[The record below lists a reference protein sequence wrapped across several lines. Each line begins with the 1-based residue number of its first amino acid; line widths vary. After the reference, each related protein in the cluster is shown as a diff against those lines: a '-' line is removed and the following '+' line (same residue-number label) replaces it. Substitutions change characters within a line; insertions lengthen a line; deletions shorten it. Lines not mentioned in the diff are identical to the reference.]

1 MTLLP
6 GRRAERTDGRRGDRS
21 PRRLR
26 ALDRVVELGEGR
38 LDDALL
44 APARE
49 LSRRA
54 GERLRLSGAHTVV
67 ALAGAD
73 RQRQVV
79 AVQRAGRGAGVA
91 AGRAPPTTGVAHA
104 VVWDAAGAGPLLDW
118 LEIPRRHALE
128 PQDDLRGLVLLDL
141 PDHDSTEVAHR
152 LEVDRLV
159 GLVDVLVWVLDPQKY
174 ADAAIHDR
182 YLRPLARHGDVMVVV
197 LNQVDR
203 LAPADVP
210 DAVSDV
216 RRLLADDGLPDVP
229 VLAVSATAGTGLDRL
244 RDVLTGAVAAHRAA
258 LRRIA
263 ADLDTVSATLADV
276 VGGPARDDV
285 DSGAQRAL
293 VAALGAAAGIP
304 AVGAAV
310 QRAAVHR
317 AVASTGFPFTRW
329 LRRLRPDPLRRLH
342 LDRARTK
349 AVTAG
354 TDDLVPTSQRTS
366 LPTTGAVE
374 RSRVEL
380 ALRRLADDAAAG
392 LPDPWPDA
400 VRDAARSRAG
410 DLADSLDRAV
420 AATDLG
426 VARKPLWWRG
436 FGLLQA
442 LLAATAVA
450 GGLWLAGLYA
460 LTVLRLPE
468 PEPPQVGIVP
478 LPTVLLL
485 GGLLA
490 GVLLALLA
498 RGLAVIGARR
508 RRARAE
514 ARLRESVAEVAE
526 NLVLA
531 PVRAELAAYSSLRGA
546 VAALRA
552 SEGPAAVGERVRG
565 RGPVPCEVHRH
576 GLVAQPLRQA
586 GEHGTGVVGGP
597 RRQVALRR
605 CRVHLGGGQLVELA
619 VVARVVAHG
628 VFDAL
633 DQAALAADD
642 PGLRRIERRRGESGR
657 GQGDRGAAPVV
668 RHPDRVRAQAGEVDA
683 RVHVPRREQG
693 RALAA
698 DDRRQVRAVALDVDE
713 HLVGAARRV
722 VVGYVPH
729 GQQQGRRAPVDR
741 LRRRWVRHPPVH
753 RLRDAESDRH
763 QQGHPRD
770 RADEHGPSAPAGEP
784 GRRDGG
790 GRQHRRQWPSKRGV
804 EKVTALSQ
812 TATPPRQVSFPRN
825 GTPAAPAG
833 GTLTA
838 RPGLH
843 PSWPPSS

>member
-6 GRRAERTDGRRGDRS
+6 GRRAERTEDAAETVAS
-21 PRRLR
+21 RLR

-54 GERLRLSGAHTVV
+54 GERMRLSGTHTVV
-67 ALAGAD
+67 ALAGATGSGKSSLFNALAGA
-73 RQRQVV
+73 QVSLP
-79 AVQRAGRGAGVA
+79 GV
-91 AGRAPPTTGVAHA
+91 RRPTTGVAHA
-104 VVWDAAGAGPLLDW
+104 AVWDAAGAGPLLDW

-285 DSGAQRAL
+285 DGGAQRAL

-366 LPTTGAVE
+366 LPATGAVE

-546 VAALRA
+546 VAALR
-552 SEGPAAVGERVRG
+552 R
-565 RGPVPCEVHRH
+565 
-576 GLVAQPLRQA
+576 
-586 GEHGTGVVGGP
+586 
-597 RRQVALRR
+597 
-605 CRVHLGGGQLVELA
+605 
-619 VVARVVAHG
+619 
-628 VFDAL
+628 
-633 DQAALAADD
+633 
-642 PGLRRIERRRGESGR
+642 
-657 GQGDRGAAPVV
+657 
-668 RHPDRVRAQAGEVDA
+668 
-683 RVHVPRREQG
+683 
-693 RALAA
+693 
-698 DDRRQVRAVALDVDE
+698 
-713 HLVGAARRV
+713 
-722 VVGYVPH
+722 
-729 GQQQGRRAPVDR
+729 
-741 LRRRWVRHPPVH
+741 
-753 RLRDAESDRH
+753 
-763 QQGHPRD
+763 
-770 RADEHGPSAPAGEP
+770 
-784 GRRDGG
+784 
-790 GRQHRRQWPSKRGV
+790 
-804 EKVTALSQ
+804 
-812 TATPPRQVSFPRN
+812 
-825 GTPAAPAG
+825 
-833 GTLTA
+833 
-838 RPGLH
+838 
-843 PSWPPSS
+843 